1 MPTVTMTLEEIA
13 LLRQVVA
20 REKRRVGSDPLL
32 TDNVDTIFPPEVYFA
47 KPQTSAGIP
56 AKSESDDEPGSAD
69 CDIYKLDGSDPPALV
84 AVSGFEKEVFNF
96 SESPIG
102 QDWITIGR
110 TKFGRWTPLFMSD
123 SQFVIGTM
131 DEDISTGET
140 KTMSVLGGTTLGDTG
155 ENLEVT
161 DVLLGAGE
169 TISLGKTV
177 VCLRYHDSWYIIAAE
192 CE

>member
-1 MPTVTMTLEEIA
+1 MGFDVGISDKQKLDEMWSRHQETKRGDPIA
-13 LLRQVVA
+13 R
-20 REKRRVGSDPLL
+20 DH
-32 TDNVDTIFPPEVYFA
+32 VDTIFPPEVYFA
-47 KPQTSAGIP
+47 KPQSASGIP
-56 AKSESDDEPGSAD
+56 AKSELDDEPGSGP
-69 CDIYKLDGSDPPALV
+69 CDIYKLDDSDPPALV
-84 AVSGFEKEVFNF
+84 AVTDFEKEVFNF

-110 TKFGRWTPLFMSD
+110 TKFGKWTPLFMSD